1 MKFSILIVCNDDSNP
16 FLSIG
21 GWDKRRIKKETDS
34 YISNALERIREIRI
48 WNYGCHKPYPCIDY
62 RKSTGE
68 WLLMTGYGIKCY
80 KNLGSALNQL
90 ERMVVHEP

>member
-1 MKFSILIVCNDDSNP
+1 MKFSILIVCNDGSNP

-48 WNYGCHKPYPCIDY
+48 WNYGHYKPYPCIDY

-90 ERMVVHEP
+90 GRMN

>member
-1 MKFSILIVCNDDSNP
+1 MKFSILIVHGDGSDLFFSP
-16 FLSIG
+16 G
-21 GWDKRRIKKETDS
+21 GWDKKRIKKETDFQ
-34 YISNALERIREIRI
+34 ILNCREEIREIRI

-90 ERMVVHEP
+90 ERMNKDL